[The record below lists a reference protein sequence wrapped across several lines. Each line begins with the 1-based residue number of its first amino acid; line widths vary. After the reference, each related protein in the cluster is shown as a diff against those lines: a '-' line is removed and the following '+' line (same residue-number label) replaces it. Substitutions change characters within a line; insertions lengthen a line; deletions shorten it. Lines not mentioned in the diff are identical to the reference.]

1 VELSCPPEREAA
13 MLIPVFQVMENRYPG
28 REFGRLKEVRA
39 RVLVAS
45 GGDGNSVFA
54 PMATVAARVVPGAR
68 LHVPDGAT
76 HFWPHERPDQL
87 AALVRSF
94 TRD

>member
-1 VELSCPPEREAA
+1 
-13 MLIPVFQVMENRYPG
+13 
-28 REFGRLKEVRA
+28 
-39 RVLVAS
+39 
-45 GGDGNSVFA
+45 
-54 PMATVAARVVPGAR
+54 MATVAARIVPGAR
-68 LHVPDGAT
+68 LHVSDDAT